1 VGFYQRLKNGIVR
14 SSVVGID
21 GIPRFKRIN
30 HERVKSVGIEVLAVR
45 TMGLATLSG
54 DLTIQDVTGI
64 DQKGLRVQLE
74 YEPTIIGRVGVE
86 TPLGDIFRASGTL
99 RFMGNQMCENP
110 EIGGLQNLGSSGTLD
125 LRLRGF
131 FRIHSGSSLARAE
144 AGVGLR
150 NATDASVYDQCG
162 LPQPG
167 RTFQIQ
173 IRLW

>member
-1 VGFYQRLKNGIVR
+1 M
-14 SSVVGID
+14 GID

-30 HERVKSVGIEVLAVR
+30 HDRVKSLGLEFLTVR
-45 TMGLATLSG
+45 TMGVATLTG

-64 DQKGLRVQLE
+64 DQNGGRVKLE
-74 YEPTIIGRVGVE
+74 YEPVITGRFGLE
-86 TPLGDIFRASGTL
+86 TPLGAIFRASGDI
-99 RFMGNQMCENP
+99 RVMGSQMCENP
-110 EIGGLQNLGSSGTLD
+110 EIGGLQNLSSSSMVD

-131 FRIHSGSSLARAE
+131 FRLHSGSGLSRVE

>member
-1 VGFYQRLKNGIVR
+1 MR
-14 SSVVGID
+14 SSVLGID
-21 GIPRFKRIN
+21 DIPRLKRIN
-30 HERVKSVGIEVLAVR
+30 HKRVKSLGLEFLTVR
-45 TMGLATLSG
+45 TMGIATLSG
-54 DLTIQDVTGI
+54 DLTIQDVSGI
-64 DQKGLRVQLE
+64 NQNGGRVELE
-74 YEPTIIGRVGVE
+74 YEPIVTGRFGLE
-86 TPLGDIFRASGTL
+86 APLGEIFRASGDV
-99 RFMGNQMCENP
+99 RVIGSQMCENP
-110 EIGGLQNLGSSGTLD
+110 ERGGLQSLSGSGMID

-131 FRIHSGSSLARAE
+131 FRLHSGSSLSRVE